1 MGGEGGVVLVYTTR
15 SLPAGSTL
23 QMTYGAGGN
32 AAHLSRHGFA
42 IRIDAGAGRRGRSTE
57 FQGVVSSS
65 GVRSRTSANVDNGL
79 RDFYRS
85 VRRDDSSDDDAV
97 DNGDDD
103 DANVEGDDPD
113 CSHDAH
119 EISASEQYDLSSV
132 RRRSIIDDIGAI
144 DIVRERLRNVRAGL
158 VNNPLF
164 GPPNGEIF
172 TVGSYSNHHRRHPS
186 FAGRRVLRRCRG
198 NCPPVYLIVSVV
210 FPVPFCY

>member
-1 MGGEGGVVLVYTTR
+1 MTK
-15 SLPAGSTL
+15 LPSST
-23 QMTYGAGGN
+23 
-32 AAHLSRHGFA
+32 HSDVR
-42 IRIDAGAGRRGRSTE
+42 RRGRSTE

-158 VNNPLF
+158 VNNPLS

-172 TVGSYSNHHRRHPS
+172 TVEDRYCSILIDSEIQTIDFYLSAARELRNRLVERIAEEWGEPKRIGS
-186 FAGRRVLRRCRG
+186 VLEDDGCIRDHTDQITS
-198 NCPPVYLIVSVV
+198 VATTFLIVRY
-210 FPVPFCY
+210 P